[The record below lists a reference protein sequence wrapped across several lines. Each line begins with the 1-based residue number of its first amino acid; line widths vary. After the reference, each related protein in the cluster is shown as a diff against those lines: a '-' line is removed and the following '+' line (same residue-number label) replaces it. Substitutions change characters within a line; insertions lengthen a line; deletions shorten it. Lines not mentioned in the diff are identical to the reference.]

1 MTSTN
6 LLIILIVTI
15 LAKLSTQTPQPQYQ
29 QQQQQQQQQHYTI
42 IASKQT
48 NEIKPQPYA
57 HYCGQA
63 FVRAWR
69 VACIVKQRYNLIFK
83 RNSKG
88 TQHKLISLRKFE
100 F

>member
-1 MTSTN
+1 M
-6 LLIILIVTI
+6 
-15 LAKLSTQTPQPQYQ
+15 AKLSTQTP
-29 QQQQQQQQQHYTI
+29 QQQQQQQQHYTI

-48 NEIKPQPYA
+48 NEIKPQPIA

-69 VACIVKQRYNLIFK
+69 IACIVKQRYNLIFK

-88 TQHKLISLRKFE
+88 IQHKLISLRKFE

>member
-15 LAKLSTQTPQPQYQ
+15 LAKLSTQTP
-29 QQQQQQQQQHYTI
+29 QQQQQQHYTI

-83 RNSKG
+83 RKSKG
-88 TQHKLISLRKFE
+88 VQHKLISLRKFE